1 MRRCVDA
8 SSPFLALLLLLL
20 LLLSSSTAHAQFV
33 EYPSRVDCAP
43 DGKVELC
50 EDRGCVY
57 DEVRRRLLFFM
68 EKTF

>member
-1 MRRCVDA
+1 MANSKV
-8 SSPFLALLLLLL
+8 SSLLLVA
-20 LLLSSSTAHAQFV
+20 LSATTAHAQFV

-57 DEVRRRLLFFM
+57 DEVRGR
-68 EKTF
+68 